1 MSGRGHR
8 RRVGTGRAPL
18 GGGAMT
24 ARAFWSAAV
33 PVLVACAAGPV
44 AAAESVEA
52 CLEMGIAINQ
62 LNCLNRLAE
71 ARGDVEVCL
80 RAEAPG
86 VRFQCVSLYAEHA
99 RDPAICA
106 VIPAED
112 SVPEGVFQETCRVGL
127 AITLNRPELCVGL
140 ATPNLGDACYL
151 QMVEA
156 GADAA
161 LCARIENAVIKS
173 ACGGE

>member
-1 MSGRGHR
+1 
-8 RRVGTGRAPL
+8 
-18 GGGAMT
+18 MT
-24 ARAFWSAAV
+24 TRAFWSAAV
-33 PVLVACAAGPV
+33 LVLVACAAGPS

-52 CLEMGIAINQ
+52 CLASKVPTNQ
-62 LNCLNRLAE
+62 LNCLSRLAG

-86 VRFQCVSLYAEHA
+86 VRFQCVSLYAEQA
-99 RDPAICA
+99 RDPALCWK
-106 VIPAED
+106 IPAED
-112 SVPEGVFQETCRVGL
+112 SVPEGVFQETCRAHL
-127 AITLNRPELCVGL
+127 AIALNRPELCAGL

-156 GADAA
+156 GADRA
-161 LCARIENAVIKS
+161 LCARIENAIIKS